1 MSTDTRESFPDLS
14 DEEVQALEEGRQEA
28 NQALLDNLGLAL
40 GWSRRIEA

>member
-1 MSTDTRESFPDLS
+1 MSFPDELPQLS
-14 DEEVQALEEGRQEA
+14 EEERQRV